1 MNNKDF
7 TLIMKEHKSD
17 APIYMLGE
25 SDWYTNE
32 AYDDLRDQ
40 MLMLQQSYCLGAKL
54 INKQM
59 DKVKKELD
67 EAKKLRHAN
76 AKWEFAVTHEAGVYQ
91 LIATCVNIS
100 GDDIK
105 DEQLKPKKYTP
116 FKIINDVV
124 ITIEYS
130 GSCFR
135 NFALTNGDVLST
147 EERMAFQ
154 AGVVLEKY
162 QRLYSSK

>member
-32 AYDDLRDQ
+32 VYDDLRDQ

-54 INKQM
+54 ISKQM

-76 AKWEFAVTHEAGVYQ
+76 AKWEFSVTHEAGIYQ

-100 GDDIK
+100 DNDIEDK
-105 DEQLKPKKYTP
+105 YLKPKKYTP

-124 ITIEYS
+124 IIIEYS
-130 GSCFR
+130 SGCFG
-135 NFALTNGDVLST
+135 NTILTNGDVLST

-162 QRLYSSK
+162 QQLHNSK